1 VSDLKTVLLFD
12 TFVYQAELPEY
23 LDNKDFM
30 SVCNEHTNKAIDD
43 AKETIENRHKKLN
56 AHIKDHG
63 MSYHS
68 AANLY
73 KDKRLKEFELLI
85 RNTGKNIL
93 EEQGFELTNY
103 SLEYTEMWI
112 QKFAFEGGGHQDTHV
127 HWDNHISG
135 FYFVECSDKTSK
147 PIFHDPRQ
155 GRMMLNLPIKDHSK
169 LCPAMERQIFSVKPG
184 TLLLFNSWLP
194 HQFSVDNGIDPFRF
208 IHFNL
213 QAKKLPLDV
222 KPSI

>member
-1 VSDLKTVLLFD
+1 MSTLNNTRLFD
-12 TFVYQAELPEY
+12 TIVYQAELPEY
-23 LDNKDFM
+23 LEDKNFM
-30 SVCNEHTNKAIDD
+30 DVCNEHTDKAISD
-43 AKETIENRHKKLN
+43 AKETIDNRHKKLN

-68 AANLY
+68 AADLY
-73 KDKRLKEFELLI
+73 KDERLANFELLI
-85 RNTGKNIL
+85 RNTSKNIL
-93 EEQGFELTNY
+93 EDQGFELTNY
-103 SLEYTEMWI
+103 FLDYTEMWI

-169 LCPAMERQIFSVKPG
+169 LCPAIERQIFSVKPG

-213 QAKKLPLDV
+213 QAKKLT
-222 KPSI
+222 I

>member
-1 VSDLKTVLLFD
+1 M
-12 TFVYQAELPEY
+12 AA
-23 LDNKDFM
+23 
-30 SVCNEHTNKAIDD
+30 CNEHTDKAIDE
-43 AKETIENRHKKLN
+43 AKESIDERHKKLN
-56 AHIKDHG
+56 TDIKDHG

-68 AANLY
+68 GPELY
-73 KDKRLKEFELLI
+73 KDERLKEFELLI

-93 EEQGFELTNY
+93 EDQGFDLSDYTIN
-103 SLEYTEMWI
+103 YTEMWI

-135 FYFVECSDKTSK
+135 FYFVECSDRTSR
-147 PIFHDPRQ
+147 PSFHDPRP

-169 LCPAMERQIFSVKPG
+169 LCPAMERQAVPVEPG

-194 HQFSVDNGIDPFRF
+194 HQFSVDNGVDPFRF

-213 QAKKLPLDV
+213 QARKK
-222 KPSI
+222 

>member
-1 VSDLKTVLLFD
+1 VSDLKTVSLFD
-12 TFVYQAELPEY
+12 TFVYQAEIPKY

-30 SVCNEHTNKAIDD
+30 SACNEHTDKAILD
-43 AKETIENRHKKLN
+43 AKQSIEDRHKQLN
-56 AHIKDHG
+56 APIKDHG

-68 AANLY
+68 GPELY
-73 KDKRLKEFELLI
+73 KDERLKEFELLI

-93 EEQGFELTNY
+93 EDQGFELTNY
-103 SLEYTEMWI
+103 ALSYTEMWI

-135 FYFVECSDKTSK
+135 FYFVECSDRTSK
-147 PIFHDPRQ
+147 PIFHDPRS

-194 HQFSVDNGIDPFRF
+194 HQFSVDNGVDPFRF

-213 QAKKLPLDV
+213 QAKKLT
-222 KPSI
+222 I